1 MDFTFQSL
9 NDPQLILPALITFF
23 ILLFSSALFFYC
35 KFRQKANIVLFVGLT
50 GSGKTTLFTRLI
62 NPKNCWSSFL
72 SLKENQFTNYATTGG
87 KTLTLLD
94 YPGSET
100 FKKTLYQKWLFEN
113 RNLLKGVVF
122 VLDSATFNKK
132 DVAELLYDVLFELSG
147 AVPVLVA
154 CNKQDIGHAKSDNLI
169 KKALEFEFGLINVS
183 REAAL
188 SSTSG
193 ESEKRILS
201 KSGKNF
207 VWTDLK
213 SKKLD
218 FVECTTQKDE
228 NYSLTP
234 VREWINAV

>member
-1 MDFTFQSL
+1 MEFTFQSL

-132 DVAELLYDVLFELSG
+132 DVAELLYDCALRAEW
-147 AVPVLVA
+147 
-154 CNKQDIGHAKSDNLI
+154 DIGHAKSDNLI